1 MGQSEEAWS
10 EVGEQF
16 KNLGSMFKVH
26 YMAQEDE
33 DRIEVVSDDEVKDA
47 LRTLG
52 ESLKAAF
59 ATVGDA
65 IADPE
70 IRDEARQTA
79 GSFFDALGATFSDLG
94 HDISTRG
101 EGEDSASQPPPD
113 EAASPESSGVAE

>member
-1 MGQSEEAWS
+1 MGQSEEAWN

-16 KNLGSMFKVH
+16 KSLGSMLKVH
-26 YMAQEDE
+26 YQTYEGED
-33 DRIEVVSDDEVKDA
+33 ITEVVSDDEVKDA

-65 IADPE
+65 FADPE
-70 IRDEARQTA
+70 IRDEARQIA

-94 HDISTRG
+94 HDISRRA
-101 EGEDSASQPPPD
+101 ESEDLLREPPSE
-113 EAASPESSGVAE
+113 EAASPDSSGAEE

>member
-1 MGQSEEAWS
+1 MGQSEEAWN

-16 KNLGSMFKVH
+16 KSLGSMCKVH
-26 YMAQEDE
+26 YLAQEDG
-33 DRIEVVSDDEVKDA
+33 DTSEVVSDDEVKDA

-65 IADPE
+65 VADPE

-94 HDISTRG
+94 HDISKRG
-101 EGEDSASQPPPD
+101 ESEDLPIQPPSEETDSPD
-113 EAASPESSGVAE
+113 FSGVEE

>member
-1 MGQSEEAWS
+1 MGQSEEAWN

-16 KNLGSMFKVH
+16 KNLGSMLKVH
-26 YMAQEDE
+26 YLAQEGG

-65 IADPE
+65 VADPE
-70 IRDEARQTA
+70 VRDEARQTA

-94 HDISTRG
+94 HDLSKRG
-101 EGEDSASQPPPD
+101 EGQD
-113 EAASPESSGVAE
+113 SSGQTPPEEPTAPNSSELEE